1 MILAGYRVP
10 TTTLVNRVFAFCEAY
25 SGRHLFPYQE
35 QFAKRIIRSVLE
47 NDGAEITSL
56 FSRQSGKTETV
67 ACVTGGLMIILPVLA
82 KMPMFAG
89 DMRLEPYMNG
99 LMVGIFA
106 PTLNQ
111 SQINYNRMRGFLM
124 RPTAQAVLQDDD
136 LRIEFG
142 TNNGN
147 TISLTNGSFCNAI
160 SASPGSNIEGGSYHL
175 IICEEAQDIIDMKLE
190 KSISPMGAAYNATM
204 ILVGTSTTF
213 KAHFYNAIQR
223 NKAEMKTKSPHIR
236 NHLEYNCLVAMKYNP
251 KYAKYVEKEKK
262 KLGENS
268 DAFQMSY
275 MLKWPLERGMLIEL
289 SKFEANNTEPLLDT
303 VDIDLAANHVV
314 GIDIGGAEGGD
325 STVLTVVEV
334 DWQMPVISENRVD
347 EDSGEEIVYTAY
359 NTYIKDWYEI
369 RDLPDYEEQY
379 ALIRDYLRH
388 FKVSRI
394 VVDATREKGLS
405 DRLAANLNGIEVV
418 PYVFSP
424 KGKSDLYK
432 LFVNEL
438 NTGRARVPYGDKTLA
453 RPEYPR
459 FIEQLSSMQKGYR
472 GAYLQ
477 CSHPAEKG
485 AHDDYVDSWALAVWG
500 ASYEGDTSV
509 IETRDRKQFM
519 GKDEQ
524 SNFRRGYRR
533 LTARRRGI
541 S

>member
-1 MILAGYRVP
+1 MAGFRVS
-10 TTTLVNRVFAFCEAY
+10 TTVLVNRIFAFCEAY

-82 KMPMFAG
+82 NMPMFAG
-89 DMRLEPYMNG
+89 DPRLEPYKNG

-124 RPTAQAVLQDDD
+124 RPTAQAVLADDD

-175 IICEEAQDIIDMKLE
+175 IICEEAQDITDIKLE

-223 NKAEMKTKSPHIR
+223 NKAEAKSKNSHIR
-236 NHLEYNCLVAMKYNP
+236 NHLEYDCTVAMKYNP

-289 SKFEANNTEPLLDT
+289 SKFEERNTEPLLDT
-303 VDIDLAANHVV
+303 VEYDLMNTHVI
-314 GIDIGGAEGGD
+314 GIDVGGAEGGD

-334 DWQMPVISENRVD
+334 DWQMPVVSEKKID
-347 EDSGEEIVYTAY
+347 EETGEEMIYTAY
-359 NTYIKDWYEI
+359 NTYLKDWYEI
-369 RDLPDYEEQY
+369 RNLPDYEEQY
-379 ALIRDYLRH
+379 SLIRDYMTH
-388 FKVSRI
+388 FKIARI
-394 VVDATREKGLS
+394 VIDATREKSLA
-405 DRLAANLNGIEVV
+405 DRLSANVSMEVV

-438 NTGRARVPYGDKTLA
+438 NTGRARVPYGDRTLA

-485 AHDDYVDSWALAVWG
+485 AHDDYVDSWAMAVWG

-509 IETRDRKQFM
+509 VETVNRRQFV
-519 GKDEQ
+519 GKNEQ
-524 SNFRRGYRR
+524 TAFSRGVRR